1 MRGERHAAVSEILL
15 ETAETLAQNTRT
27 TLAAG
32 ELIWGAAF
40 HASCAAERHPD
51 GPHRQ
56 PHTRRELREIINR
69 LAVDRRTRRNLIDT
83 LDHAVRRLHDNFY
96 SGQLSNA
103 DLIDDMRVG
112 TSFVRELL
120 QIAQRT

>member
-1 MRGERHAAVSEILL
+1 M
-15 ETAETLAQNTRT
+15 AQNSRT
-27 TLAAG
+27 VLAAG

-51 GPHRQ
+51 EPHRQ
-56 PHTRRELREIINR
+56 PHTRRELREIINHMT
-69 LAVDRRTRRNLIDT
+69 VDRRTRRNLIDT

>member
-1 MRGERHAAVSEILL
+1 MRGDRHAAVSEMLL
-15 ETAETLAQNTRT
+15 ETAETLAQNPRT

-40 HASCAAERHPD
+40 HASCAAERHPNE
-51 GPHRQ
+51 PHQQ
-56 PHTRRELREIINR
+56 PHTRRELREIISH
-69 LAVDRRTRRNLIDT
+69 LAIDRRIRRNLIGT

-96 SGQLSNA
+96 SGQLSNT
-103 DLIDDMRVG
+103 DLFDDIEVG

-120 QIAQRT
+120 HIAQRT